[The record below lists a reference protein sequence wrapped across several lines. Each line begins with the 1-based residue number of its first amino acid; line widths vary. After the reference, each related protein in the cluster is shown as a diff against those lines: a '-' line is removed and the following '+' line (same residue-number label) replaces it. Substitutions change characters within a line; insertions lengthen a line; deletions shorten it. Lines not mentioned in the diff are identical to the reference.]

1 MQMKY
6 IIILMLGCSL
16 MAQQANTTQDSLT
29 ASTVALSS
37 VTVSALRANE
47 DTPMAFTDVT
57 QEELN
62 KQNLGKDLP
71 VLLRFLPNVVTT
83 SDAGAGVG
91 YTGIR
96 VRGSDATRVNV
107 TINGIAYNDAE
118 SHGTFWVN
126 LSDFASSVSDLQLQR
141 GVGTST
147 NGAAAFGASLNI
159 NTTESSKDAYTILSS
174 SAGSFN
180 TFKNT
185 VKFSTGLYKSGF
197 ELSGRLS
204 GITSDGYIDRSS
216 SNLKGYFLQGTYSSV
231 NTKIK
236 ALTFGG
242 HERTYQA
249 WYGVTA
255 DVLAVNRTH
264 NPAGEQYDEAGML
277 EGYYNDQV
285 DNYNQDH
292 TQLHIEQRLSN
303 ASRLSLG
310 LNYTHGYGYY
320 QEFYDLW
327 YDQNVSYGGDTDY
340 GYLKLPPLLINGQ
353 SITAT
358 ENAVRKWL
366 DNDFY
371 AANLLYHYQE
381 GKHNICA
388 GAYYS
393 SYEGLHFGELMWAKR
408 ADVNPGHRY
417 YENTGKKKDSNIF
430 YKWDVS
436 INEKWHLYADAQ
448 LRWVDYKVSGEVAG
462 PERFTVN
469 DAHTFFNPKAGVS
482 YKPNVNNQFYISFA
496 KAHKEPNRTD
506 FENGNPVPEEL
517 NDFELGWRCK
527 TSNAMLNVNLYYM
540 GYKNQLVLTGA
551 IDQVGAPIRANSGD
565 SFRRGIELEG
575 AWAFAPQWNW
585 QANLSWSKNRNRDK
599 YFKRDGTLEALGDTH
614 LAFSPSLTAAQ
625 QLTYTQDDWSVSFVS
640 KYVGE
645 QYMGNIDAELSKL
658 EGYMI
663 NDIQVRALL
672 LQKEN
677 GPSLNLNLHLH
688 NIFDTLIS
696 SNGYFYTYDDD
707 YSVPNIVTTIEGVG
721 YYPQAGRHFMT
732 GLTLKF

>member
-1 MQMKY
+1 MKY
-6 IIILMLGCSL
+6 IITLMLGCSL
-16 MAQQANTTQDSLT
+16 MAQQANTTQDTLT
-29 ASTVALSS
+29 ANTVALSS

-47 DTPMAFTDVT
+47 DTPMAFTNT
-57 QEELN
+57 SEEELN

-159 NTTESSKDAYTILSS
+159 NTTEPSQDAYALLSS

-185 VKFSTGLYKSGF
+185 VKFSTGLSKSGF
-197 ELSGRLS
+197 EFSGRLS
-204 GITSDGYIDRSS
+204 GITSDGYIDRAS

-255 DVLAVNRTH
+255 DTLSVNRTY
-264 NPAGEQYDEAGML
+264 NPAGEQYDEAGVL

-303 ASRLSLG
+303 SSRLSLG

-327 YDQNVSYGGDTDY
+327 YDQNVSFGGDTDY
-340 GYLKLPPLLINGQ
+340 GYLKLPPLSVNGQ

-371 AANLLYHYQE
+371 AANVLYHYQK
-381 GKHNICA
+381 GKHNISA

-393 SYEGLHFGELMWAKR
+393 SYEGLHFGELMWANR
-408 ADVNPGHRY
+408 VDVNPGHRF
-417 YENTGKKKDSNIF
+417 YENTGKKKDGNIF

-436 INEKWHLYADAQ
+436 VNEKWHLYADAQ

-462 PERFTVN
+462 PESFTVN
-469 DAHTFFNPKAGVS
+469 DAHTFFNPKAGVL
-482 YKPNVNNQFYISFA
+482 YKPNNNNQFYISFA

-506 FENGNPVPEEL
+506 FENGSPVPEALDDLE
-517 NDFELGWRCK
+517 FGWRWK
-527 TSNAMLNVNLYYM
+527 TADAFLNANIYFMS
-540 GYKNQLVLTGA
+540 YKNQLVLTGA

-565 SFRRGIELEG
+565 SYRRGIELEG
-575 AWAFAPQWNW
+575 GWNITSNINW
-585 QANLSWSKNRNRDK
+585 QANVACSRNRNRNK
-599 YFKRDGTLEALGDTH
+599 FFKRDGVLQSLGDTQ
-614 LAFSPSLTAAQ
+614 LAFSPSLVASQ
-625 QLTYTQDDWSVSFVS
+625 QLTYASDNWSVSFVS

-658 EGYMI
+658 DGYLI
-663 NDIQVRALL
+663 NDIQVQALL
-672 LQKEN
+672 LNKQN
-677 GPSLNLNLHLH
+677 GPSLNLNLHVH
-688 NIFDTLIS
+688 NIFDELIS

-707 YSVPNIVTTIEGVG
+707 YSVPNVVTTIEGVG
-721 YYPQAGRHFMT
+721 YYPQAGRHFMA
-732 GLTLKF
+732 GLTLTF

>member
-1 MQMKY
+1 MKY
-6 IIILMLGCSL
+6 IITLMLAGSL

-29 ASTVALSS
+29 ASTIALSS
-37 VTVSALRANE
+37 VTVSALKANE
-47 DTPMAFTDVT
+47 DTPMAFTNVSE
-57 QEELN
+57 EELN

-118 SHGTFWVN
+118 SHITYWVD
-126 LSDFASSVSDLQLQR
+126 LPDFASSIDNLQVQR

-147 NGAAAFGASLNI
+147 NGAAAFGASI
-159 NTTESSKDAYTILSS
+159 NLETDKASQKSYAQLASST
-174 SAGSFN
+174 GSFN

-185 VKFSTGLYKSGF
+185 VKFSTGLSKSGF

-204 GITSDGYIDRSS
+204 GITSDGYIDRAS

-249 WYGVTA
+249 YYGI
-255 DVLAVNRTH
+255 DQDILKKNRTY
-264 NPAGEQYDEAGML
+264 NPAGEQYDGAGVL
-277 EGYYNDQV
+277 EGYYNDQL

-303 ASRLSLG
+303 SSRLSLG

-320 QEFYDLW
+320 QQFYDLW

-340 GYLKLPPLLINGQ
+340 GYLKLPPLSINGQ

-371 AANLLYHYQE
+371 AANLLYHYQK
-381 GKHNICA
+381 GKHNISA

-393 SYEGLHFGELMWAKR
+393 SYEGLHFGALRWANR
-408 ADVNPGHRY
+408 ADVNPGHRF
-417 YENTGKKKDSNIF
+417 YENIGKKKDGNIF

-462 PERFTVN
+462 PERFNVN
-469 DAHTFFNPKAGVS
+469 DAHTFFNPKAGLL
-482 YKPNVNNQFYISFA
+482 YKSNANNQFYISFA

-517 NDFELGWRCK
+517 NDFELGWRWK
-527 TSNAMLNVNLYYM
+527 TSNAMLNANLYYM

-565 SFRRGIELEG
+565 SYRRGIELEG
-575 AWAFAPQWNW
+575 AWAFAPHWNW

-599 YFKRDGTLEALGDTH
+599 YFKRDGVLEALGDTH
-614 LAFSPSLTAAQ
+614 LAFSPSLIAAQ
-625 QLTYTQDDWSVSFVS
+625 QLTYTQDDWSVSFLS

-658 EGYMI
+658 DSYLI
-663 NDIQVRALL
+663 NDIQVQALL
-672 LQKEN
+672 LNKEN

-688 NIFDTLIS
+688 NIFDELIS
-696 SNGYFYTYDDD
+696 SNGYFYTFDDD
-707 YSVPNIVTTIEGVG
+707 YSVPNVVTTIEGVG
-721 YYPQAGRHFMT
+721 YFPQAGRHFMA
-732 GLTLKF
+732 GLTLQF

>member
-1 MQMKY
+1 MKY
-6 IIILMLGCSL
+6 IITLMFGCSL
-16 MAQQANTTQDSLT
+16 LAQQTNTTQDTLT
-29 ASTVALSS
+29 VSTVTLST

-47 DTPMAFTDVT
+47 DTPMAFTNIS
-57 QEELN
+57 EKELN

-71 VLLRFLPNVVTT
+71 VLMRFLPSVVTT

-147 NGAAAFGASLNI
+147 NGAAAFGASINI
-159 NTTESSKDAYTILSS
+159 NTTEPSENAYALLSS

-185 VKFSTGLYKSGF
+185 IKFSTGLSESGF

-204 GITSDGYIDRSS
+204 GITSDGYIDRAS

-249 WYGVTA
+249 WYGIDQ
-255 DVLAVNRTH
+255 DVLKESRTY
-264 NPAGEQYDEAGML
+264 NPAGEQYNESGVL

-303 ASRLSLG
+303 SSRLSLG

-327 YDQNVSYGGDTDY
+327 YDQNVSFGGDTAY
-340 GYLKLPPLLINGQ
+340 AYLKLQPRIINGQ
-353 SITAT
+353 RIIAT

-371 AANLLYHYQE
+371 AANVLFHYKK
-381 GKHNICA
+381 GKHNISA

-393 SYEGLHFGELMWAKR
+393 SYVGLHFGALMWANN
-408 ADVNPGHRY
+408 ADVNPGHRF
-417 YENTGKKKDSNIF
+417 YENTGKKKDGNIF

-436 INEKWHLYADAQ
+436 LDEKWHLYADAQ
-448 LRWVDYKVSGEVAG
+448 LRWIDYKVSGEVAG
-462 PERFTVN
+462 PERFVVN
-469 DAHTFFNPKAGVS
+469 DIHTFFNPKAGLL
-482 YKPNVNNQFYISFA
+482 YKPNTNNQFYISFA

-506 FENGNPVPEEL
+506 FENGSPVPEVL
-517 NDFELGWRCK
+517 DDLELGWRWK
-527 TSNAMLNVNLYYM
+527 TDDAFLNTNIYFM
-540 GYKNQLVLTGA
+540 SYKNQLVLTGA

-565 SFRRGIELEG
+565 SCRRGIELEG
-575 AWAFAPQWNW
+575 GWHITSNLNW
-585 QANLSWSKNRNRDK
+585 QANVTWSKNKNKNK
-599 YFKRDGTLEALGDTH
+599 YFKRDGVLQSLGDTH
-614 LAFSPSLTAAQ
+614 LAFSPSMVASQ
-625 QLTYTQDDWSVSFVS
+625 QLTYTANNWSVSFVS

-645 QYMGNIDAELSKL
+645 QYMGNIDAERSKL
-658 EGYMI
+658 ESYLI
-663 NDIQVRALL
+663 NDIQVQALL
-672 LQKEN
+672 QHNEG
-677 GPSLNLNLHLH
+677 GPSLNLNVH
-688 NIFDTLIS
+688 
-696 SNGYFYTYDDD
+696 
-707 YSVPNIVTTIEGVG
+707 
-721 YYPQAGRHFMT
+721 
-732 GLTLKF
+732 

>member
-1 MQMKY
+1 MKY
-6 IIILMLGCSL
+6 FITIMLGCSL
-16 MAQQANTTQDSLT
+16 IAQQSNATQDTLT
-29 ASTVALSS
+29 VSTVALSS

-47 DTPMAFTDVT
+47 DTPMAFTNVSE
-57 QEELN
+57 EELN

-83 SDAGAGVG
+83 SDAGAGIG

-159 NTTESSKDAYTILSS
+159 NTTELSKDAYALLSS

-180 TFKNT
+180 TYKNT
-185 VKFSTGLYKSGF
+185 VKFSTGLSKSGF

-204 GITSDGYIDRSS
+204 AITSDGYIDRSS
-216 SNLKGYFLQGTYSSV
+216 SNLKGYFLQGTFSSV

-249 WYGVTA
+249 WYGIDQ
-255 DVLAVNRTH
+255 DVLKKNRTY
-264 NPAGEQYDEAGML
+264 NPAGEQYDEAGLL
-277 EGYYNDQV
+277 ESYYNNQV

-303 ASRLSLG
+303 SSRLSLG

-340 GYLKLPPLLINGQ
+340 GYLKLPPLSINGQ

-371 AANLLYHYQE
+371 AANVLYHYQK
-381 GKHNICA
+381 GKHNISA
-388 GAYYS
+388 GVYYS
-393 SYEGLHFGELMWAKR
+393 SYEGLHFGELMWANR
-408 ADVNPGHRY
+408 ADVNPGHRF
-417 YENTGKKKDSNIF
+417 YENTGKKKDGNIF

-436 INEKWHLYADAQ
+436 INEKLHLYADAQ
-448 LRWVDYKVSGEVAG
+448 LRWVDYKVIGEIAG
-462 PERFTVN
+462 PERFTVK
-469 DAHTFFNPKAGVS
+469 DEHTFFNPKTGLL
-482 YKPNVNNQFYISFA
+482 YKPNANNQFYISFA

-506 FENGNPVPEEL
+506 FENGSPVPEALDDLE
-517 NDFELGWRCK
+517 FGWRYK
-527 TSNAMLNVNLYYM
+527 TADAFLNANIYFMS
-540 GYKNQLVLTGA
+540 YKNQLVLTGA

-565 SFRRGIELEG
+565 SYRRGIELEG
-575 AWAFAPQWNW
+575 GWNITSNINL
-585 QANLSWSKNRNRDK
+585 QANLAWSKNRNK
-599 YFKRDGTLEALGDTH
+599 NKFFKRDGVLESLGDTK
-614 LAFSPSLTAAQ
+614 LAYSPSLVASEQLKYTA
-625 QLTYTQDDWSVSFVS
+625 DKWSVSFVS

-645 QYMGNIDAELSKL
+645 QYMGNIDAELSML
-658 EGYMI
+658 DSYFI
-663 NDIQVRALL
+663 NDIQFQALL
-672 LQKEN
+672 LKKKN
-677 GPSLNLNLHLH
+677 GSSLNLSVHMH
-688 NIFDTLIS
+688 NIFDELIS
-696 SNGYFYTYDDD
+696 SNGYFYTFDDD
-707 YSVPNIVTTIEGVG
+707 YSVPNVVTTVEGVG
-721 YYPQAGRHFMT
+721 YYPQAGRHFMA

>member
-1 MQMKY
+1 
-6 IIILMLGCSL
+6 
-16 MAQQANTTQDSLT
+16 MAQQSNATQDTLT
-29 ASTVALSS
+29 VSTVALSS

-47 DTPMAFTDVT
+47 DTPMAFTNVSE
-57 QEELN
+57 EELN

-83 SDAGAGVG
+83 SDAGAGIG

-126 LSDFASSVSDLQLQR
+126 LSDFASSVSELQLQR

-159 NTTESSKDAYTILSS
+159 NTTELSKDAYALLSS

-185 VKFSTGLYKSGF
+185 VKFSTGLSKSGF

-204 GITSDGYIDRSS
+204 AITSDGYIDRSS
-216 SNLKGYFLQGTYSSV
+216 SNLKGYFLQGTFSSV

-249 WYGVTA
+249 WYGIDQ
-255 DVLAVNRTH
+255 DVLKKNRTY
-264 NPAGEQYDEAGML
+264 NPAGEQYDEAGLL
-277 EGYYNDQV
+277 ESYYNNQV

-303 ASRLSLG
+303 SSRLSLG

-340 GYLKLPPLLINGQ
+340 GYLKLPPLSINGQ

-371 AANLLYHYQE
+371 AANVLYHYQK
-381 GKHNICA
+381 GKHNISA
-388 GAYYS
+388 GVYYS
-393 SYEGLHFGELMWAKR
+393 SYEGLHFGELMWANR
-408 ADVNPGHRY
+408 ADVNPGHRF
-417 YENTGKKKDSNIF
+417 YENTGKKKDGNIF

-436 INEKWHLYADAQ
+436 INEKLHLYADAQ
-448 LRWVDYKVSGEVAG
+448 LRWVDYKVIGEIAG
-462 PERFTVN
+462 PERFTVK
-469 DAHTFFNPKAGVS
+469 DEHTFFNPKTGLL
-482 YKPNVNNQFYISFA
+482 YKPNANNQFYISFA

-506 FENGNPVPEEL
+506 FENGSPVPEALDDLE
-517 NDFELGWRCK
+517 FGWRYK
-527 TSNAMLNVNLYYM
+527 TADAFLNANIYFMS
-540 GYKNQLVLTGA
+540 YKNQLVLTGA

-565 SFRRGIELEG
+565 SYRRGIELEG
-575 AWAFAPQWNW
+575 GWNITSNINL
-585 QANLSWSKNRNRDK
+585 QANLAWSKNRNK
-599 YFKRDGTLEALGDTH
+599 NKFFKRDGVLESLGDTK
-614 LAFSPSLTAAQ
+614 LAYSPSLVASEQLKYTA
-625 QLTYTQDDWSVSFVS
+625 DKWSVSFVS

-645 QYMGNIDAELSKL
+645 QYMGNIDAELSML
-658 EGYMI
+658 DSYFI
-663 NDIQVRALL
+663 NDIQFQALL
-672 LQKEN
+672 LKKKN
-677 GPSLNLNLHLH
+677 DSSLNLNVHMH
-688 NIFDTLIS
+688 NIFDELIS
-696 SNGYFYTYDDD
+696 SNGYFYTFDDD
-707 YSVPNIVTTIEGVG
+707 YSVPNVVTTVEGVG
-721 YYPQAGRHFMT
+721 YYPQAGRHFMA

>member
-1 MQMKY
+1 MKY
-6 IIILMLGCSL
+6 IITLMLGCSL

-47 DTPMAFTDVT
+47 DTPMAFTNVS

-159 NTTESSKDAYTILSS
+159 NTTEPSQDAYALLSS

-185 VKFSTGLYKSGF
+185 VKFSTGLSKSGF
-197 ELSGRLS
+197 EFSGRLS
-204 GITSDGYIDRSS
+204 GITSDGYIDRAS

-249 WYGVTA
+249 WYGIDQ
-255 DVLAVNRTH
+255 DVLKKNRTY
-264 NPAGEQYDEAGML
+264 NPAGEQYDEAGVL

-303 ASRLSLG
+303 SSRLSLG

-327 YDQNVSYGGDTDY
+327 YDQNVSYGGDTGY
-340 GYLKLPPLLINGQ
+340 GYLKLPPLSINGQ

-371 AANLLYHYQE
+371 AANVLYHYQK
-381 GKHNICA
+381 GKHNISA

-393 SYEGLHFGELMWAKR
+393 SYEGLHFGELMWANR
-408 ADVNPGHRY
+408 ADVNPGHRF
-417 YENTGKKKDSNIF
+417 YENTGKKKDGNIF

-436 INEKWHLYADAQ
+436 VNEKWHLYADAQ
-448 LRWVDYKVSGEVAG
+448 LRWVGYKVSGEVAG

-469 DAHTFFNPKAGVS
+469 DAHTFFNPKAGVF
-482 YKPNVNNQFYISFA
+482 YKPNANNQFYISFA

-506 FENGNPVPEEL
+506 FENGSPVPEALDDLE
-517 NDFELGWRCK
+517 FGWRLK
-527 TSNAMLNVNLYYM
+527 TADAFLNANIYFMS
-540 GYKNQLVLTGA
+540 YKNQLVLTGA

-565 SFRRGIELEG
+565 SYRRGIELEG
-575 AWAFAPQWNW
+575 GWNITSNINW
-585 QANLSWSKNRNRDK
+585 QANMAWSKNRNRDK
-599 YFKRDGTLEALGDTH
+599 FFKRDGVLQSLGDTQ
-614 LAFSPSLTAAQ
+614 LAYSPSLVASQ
-625 QLTYTQDDWSVSFVS
+625 QLTYASDNWSVSFVS

-658 EGYMI
+658 DGYLI
-663 NDIQVRALL
+663 NDIQVQALL
-672 LQKEN
+672 LNKQT

-688 NIFDTLIS
+688 NIFDALIS

-707 YSVPNIVTTIEGVG
+707 YSVSNVVTTIEGVG
-721 YYPQAGRHFMT
+721 YYPQAGRHFMA
-732 GLTLKF
+732 GLTLTF

>member
-1 MQMKY
+1 MKY
-6 IIILMLGCSL
+6 IITLMLGCSL
-16 MAQQANTTQDSLT
+16 MAQQANTIKDTLT
-29 ASTVALSS
+29 ANTVALSS

-47 DTPMAFTDVT
+47 DTPMAFTNT
-57 QEELN
+57 SEEELN

-159 NTTESSKDAYTILSS
+159 NTTEPSQDAYALLSS

-185 VKFSTGLYKSGF
+185 VKFSTGLSKSGF
-197 ELSGRLS
+197 EFSGRLS
-204 GITSDGYIDRSS
+204 GITSDGYIDRAS

-249 WYGVTA
+249 WYGIDQ
-255 DVLAVNRTH
+255 DVLKKNRTY
-264 NPAGEQYDEAGML
+264 NPAGEQYDEAGVL
-277 EGYYNDQV
+277 EGYYHDQV

-292 TQLHIEQRLSN
+292 SQLHIEQRLSN
-303 ASRLSLG
+303 SSRLSLG

-340 GYLKLPPLLINGQ
+340 GYLKLPPLSINGQ
-353 SITAT
+353 SITTT

-371 AANLLYHYQE
+371 VANLLFHTNVE
-381 GKHNICA
+381 NVNMSS

-393 SYEGLHFGELMWAKR
+393 HYEGLHFGELMWAST
-408 ADVNPGHRY
+408 ANVNPKHRF
-417 YENTGKKKDSNIF
+417 YENKGTKIDSNVF
-430 YKWDVS
+430 TKVDLS
-436 INEKWHLYADAQ
+436 IDKKLSLYADLQ

-469 DAHTFFNPKAGVS
+469 DAHTFFNPKAGVL

-506 FENGNPVPEEL
+506 FENGSPVPEALDDLE
-517 NDFELGWRCK
+517 FGWRWK
-527 TSNAMLNVNLYYM
+527 TADAFLNANIYFMS
-540 GYKNQLVLTGA
+540 YKNQLVLTGA

-565 SFRRGIELEG
+565 SYRRGIELEG
-575 AWAFAPQWNW
+575 GWNITSNINW
-585 QANLSWSKNRNRDK
+585 QANIAWSRNRNRDK
-599 YFKRDGTLEALGDTH
+599 FFKRDGVLQSLGDTQ
-614 LAFSPSLTAAQ
+614 LAYSPSLVASQ
-625 QLTYTQDDWSVSFVS
+625 QLTYASDNWSVSFVS

-658 EGYMI
+658 DGYLI
-663 NDIQVRALL
+663 NDIQVQALL
-672 LQKEN
+672 LNKQN

-688 NIFDTLIS
+688 NIFDALIS

-707 YSVPNIVTTIEGVG
+707 YSVPNVVTTIEGVG
-721 YYPQAGRHFMT
+721 YYPQAGRHFMA
-732 GLTLKF
+732 GLTLTF

>member
-1 MQMKY
+1 MKY
-6 IIILMLGCSL
+6 FITIMLGCSL
-16 MAQQANTTQDSLT
+16 IAQQSNATQDTLT
-29 ASTVALSS
+29 VSTVALSS

-47 DTPMAFTDVT
+47 DTPMAFTNVSE
-57 QEELN
+57 EELN

-83 SDAGAGVG
+83 SDAGAGIG

-126 LSDFASSVSDLQLQR
+126 LSDFASSVSELQLQR

-159 NTTESSKDAYTILSS
+159 NTTELSKDAYALLSS

-180 TFKNT
+180 TYKNT
-185 VKFSTGLYKSGF
+185 IKFSTGLSKSGF

-204 GITSDGYIDRSS
+204 AITSDGYIERSS
-216 SNLKGYFLQGTYSSV
+216 SNLKGYFLQGTFSSV

-249 WYGVTA
+249 WYGIDQ
-255 DVLAVNRTH
+255 DVLKKNRTY
-264 NPAGEQYDEAGML
+264 NPAGEQYDEAGLL
-277 EGYYNDQV
+277 ESYYNNQV

-303 ASRLSLG
+303 SSRLSLG

-340 GYLKLPPLLINGQ
+340 GYLKLPPLSINGQ

-371 AANLLYHYQE
+371 AANVLYHYQK
-381 GKHNICA
+381 GKHNISA
-388 GAYYS
+388 GVYYS
-393 SYEGLHFGELMWAKR
+393 SYEGLHFGELMWANR
-408 ADVNPGHRY
+408 ADVNPGHRF
-417 YENTGKKKDSNIF
+417 YENTGKKKDGNIF

-436 INEKWHLYADAQ
+436 INEKLHLYADAQ
-448 LRWVDYKVSGEVAG
+448 LRWVDYKVIGEIAG
-462 PERFTVN
+462 PERFTVK
-469 DAHTFFNPKAGVS
+469 DEHTFFNPKTGLL
-482 YKPNVNNQFYISFA
+482 YKPNANNQFYISFA

-506 FENGNPVPEEL
+506 FENGSPVPEALDDLE
-517 NDFELGWRCK
+517 FGWRYK
-527 TSNAMLNVNLYYM
+527 TADAFLNANIYFMS
-540 GYKNQLVLTGA
+540 YKNQLVLTGA

-565 SFRRGIELEG
+565 SYRRGIELEG
-575 AWAFAPQWNW
+575 GWNITSNINL
-585 QANLSWSKNRNRDK
+585 QANLAWSKNRNK
-599 YFKRDGTLEALGDTH
+599 NKFFKRDGVLESLGDTK
-614 LAFSPSLTAAQ
+614 LAYSPSLVASEQLKYTA
-625 QLTYTQDDWSVSFVS
+625 DKWSVSFVS

-645 QYMGNIDAELSKL
+645 QYMGNIDAELSML
-658 EGYMI
+658 DSYFI
-663 NDIQVRALL
+663 NDIQFQALL
-672 LQKEN
+672 LKKKN
-677 GPSLNLNLHLH
+677 DSSLNLSVHMH
-688 NIFDTLIS
+688 NIFDELIS

-707 YSVPNIVTTIEGVG
+707 YTVPNVVTTVEGVG
-721 YYPQAGRHFMT
+721 YYPQAGRHFMA

>member
-1 MQMKY
+1 
-6 IIILMLGCSL
+6 MLGCSL

-255 DVLAVNRTH
+255 DVLAVNRTY

-436 INEKWHLYADAQ
+436 INEKWHLYADTQ

-506 FENGNPVPEEL
+506 FENGNPAPEEL
-517 NDFELGWRCK
+517 NDFELGWRWK

>member
-1 MQMKY
+1 MKY
-6 IIILMLGCSL
+6 IITLMFGCSL
-16 MAQQANTTQDSLT
+16 LAQQTNTTQDTLT
-29 ASTVALSS
+29 VSTVTLST

-47 DTPMAFTDVT
+47 DTPMAFTNIS
-57 QEELN
+57 EKELN

-71 VLLRFLPNVVTT
+71 VLMRFLPSVVTT

-147 NGAAAFGASLNI
+147 NGAAAFGASINI
-159 NTTESSKDAYTILSS
+159 NTTEPSENAYALLSS

-185 VKFSTGLYKSGF
+185 IKFSTGLSESGF

-204 GITSDGYIDRSS
+204 GITSDGYIDRAS
-216 SNLKGYFLQGTYSSV
+216 SNLKGYFLQGTYNSV

-249 WYGVTA
+249 WYGIDQ
-255 DVLAVNRTH
+255 DVLKENRTY
-264 NPAGEQYDEAGML
+264 NPAGEQYNESGVL

-292 TQLHIEQRLSN
+292 TQLHIEQRLSSS
-303 ASRLSLG
+303 SRLSLG

-327 YDQNVSYGGDTDY
+327 HDQNVSFGGDTAY
-340 GYLKLPPLLINGQ
+340 AYLKLQPRIINGQ

-371 AANLLYHYQE
+371 AANVLYHYKK
-381 GKHNICA
+381 GKHNISA

-393 SYEGLHFGELMWAKR
+393 SYVGLHFGALMWANN
-408 ADVNPGHRY
+408 ADVNPGHRF
-417 YENTGKKKDSNIF
+417 YENTGKKKDGNIF

-436 INEKWHLYADAQ
+436 LDEKWHLYADAQ
-448 LRWVDYKVSGEVAG
+448 LRWIDYKVSGEVAG
-462 PERFTVN
+462 PERFVVN
-469 DAHTFFNPKAGVS
+469 DIHTFFNPKAGLL
-482 YKPNVNNQFYISFA
+482 YKPNTNNQFYISFA

-506 FENGNPVPEEL
+506 FENGSPVPEVL
-517 NDFELGWRCK
+517 DDLELGWRWK
-527 TSNAMLNVNLYYM
+527 TDDAFLNTN
-540 GYKNQLVLTGA
+540 
-551 IDQVGAPIRANSGD
+551 I
-565 SFRRGIELEG
+565 
-575 AWAFAPQWNW
+575 
-585 QANLSWSKNRNRDK
+585 
-599 YFKRDGTLEALGDTH
+599 YFM
-614 LAFSPSLTAAQ
+614 S
-625 QLTYTQDDWSVSFVS
+625 
-640 KYVGE
+640 
-645 QYMGNIDAELSKL
+645 
-658 EGYMI
+658 
-663 NDIQVRALL
+663 
-672 LQKEN
+672 
-677 GPSLNLNLHLH
+677 
-688 NIFDTLIS
+688 
-696 SNGYFYTYDDD
+696 
-707 YSVPNIVTTIEGVG
+707 
-721 YYPQAGRHFMT
+721 
-732 GLTLKF
+732 

>member
-1 MQMKY
+1 MKY
-6 IIILMLGCSL
+6 IITLMLGCSL
-16 MAQQANTTQDSLT
+16 MAQQANTTQDTLT
-29 ASTVALSS
+29 ANTVALSS

-47 DTPMAFTDVT
+47 DTPMAFTNT
-57 QEELN
+57 SEEELN

-159 NTTESSKDAYTILSS
+159 NTTEPSQDAYALLSS

-185 VKFSTGLYKSGF
+185 VKFSTGLSKSGF
-197 ELSGRLS
+197 EFSGRLS
-204 GITSDGYIDRSS
+204 GITSDGYIDRAS

-255 DVLAVNRTH
+255 DTLSVNRIY
-264 NPAGEQYDEAGML
+264 NPAGEQYDEAGVL
-277 EGYYNDQV
+277 EGYYHDQV

-303 ASRLSLG
+303 SSRLSLG

-327 YDQNVSYGGDTDY
+327 YDQNVSFGGDTDY
-340 GYLKLPPLLINGQ
+340 GYLKLPPLSVNGQ

-371 AANLLYHYQE
+371 AANVLYHYQK
-381 GKHNICA
+381 GKHNISA

-393 SYEGLHFGELMWAKR
+393 SYEGLHFGELMWVNR
-408 ADVNPGHRY
+408 ADVNPGHRF
-417 YENTGKKKDSNIF
+417 YENTAKKKDGNIF

-436 INEKWHLYADAQ
+436 VNEKWHLYADAQ

-469 DAHTFFNPKAGVS
+469 DAHTFFNPKAGVL
-482 YKPNVNNQFYISFA
+482 YKPNANNQFYISFA

-506 FENGNPVPEEL
+506 FENGSPVPEALDDLEV
-517 NDFELGWRCK
+517 GWRWK
-527 TSNAMLNVNLYYM
+527 TADAFLNANIYFMS
-540 GYKNQLVLTGA
+540 YKNQLVLTGA

-565 SFRRGIELEG
+565 SYRRGIELEG
-575 AWAFAPQWNW
+575 GWNITSNINW
-585 QANLSWSKNRNRDK
+585 QANMAWSRNRNRDK
-599 YFKRDGTLEALGDTH
+599 FFKRDGVLQSLGDTQ
-614 LAFSPSLTAAQ
+614 LAYSPSLVASQ
-625 QLTYTQDDWSVSFVS
+625 QLTYASDNWSVSFVS

-658 EGYMI
+658 DGYLI
-663 NDIQVRALL
+663 NDIQVQALL
-672 LQKEN
+672 LNKEN

-688 NIFDTLIS
+688 NIFDALIS

-707 YSVPNIVTTIEGVG
+707 YSVPNVVTTIEGVG
-721 YYPQAGRHFMT
+721 YYPQAGRHFMA
-732 GLTLKF
+732 GLTLTF

>member
-1 MQMKY
+1 
-6 IIILMLGCSL
+6 MLCCSL
-16 MAQQANTTQDSLT
+16 MAQQSNAVQDTLRV
-29 ASTVALSS
+29 STVALSS
-37 VTVSALRANE
+37 VTVSALRASE
-47 DTPMAFTDVT
+47 DTPMAFTNISE
-57 QEELN
+57 EELN

-83 SDAGAGVG
+83 SDAGAGIG

-159 NTTESSKDAYTILSS
+159 NTTELSKDAYALLSS
-174 SAGSFN
+174 STGSFN

-185 VKFSTGLYKSGF
+185 VKFSTGLSKSGF

-204 GITSDGYIDRSS
+204 AITSDGYIDRAS
-216 SNLKGYFLQGTYSSV
+216 SNLKGYFLQGSYSSV

-249 WYGVTA
+249 WNGIDQ
-255 DVLAVNRTH
+255 DVLKKNRTY
-264 NPAGEQYDEAGML
+264 NPAGEQYDEAGVL
-277 EGYYNDQV
+277 ESYYNNQV

-303 ASRLSLG
+303 SSRLSLA

-327 YDQNVSYGGDTDY
+327 YDQNVSYGGDTDF
-340 GYLKLPPLLINGQ
+340 GYLKLPTLSINGQ

-371 AANLLYHYQE
+371 AANVLYHYQK
-381 GKHNICA
+381 GRHNISA
-388 GAYYS
+388 GVYYS
-393 SYEGLHFGELMWAKR
+393 SYEGLHFGELIWANR
-408 ADVNPGHRY
+408 ADVNPGHRF
-417 YENTGKKKDSNIF
+417 YENTGKKKDGNIF

-436 INEKWHLYADAQ
+436 INEKLHLYADAQ
-448 LRWVDYKVSGEVAG
+448 LRWVDYKVIGEIAG
-462 PERFTVN
+462 PERFTVK
-469 DAHTFFNPKAGVS
+469 DEHTFFNPKTGLL
-482 YKPNVNNQFYISFA
+482 YKPNANNQFYISFA

-506 FENGNPVPEEL
+506 FENGSPVPEALDDLE
-517 NDFELGWRCK
+517 FGWRYK
-527 TSNAMLNVNLYYM
+527 TADAFLNANIYFMS
-540 GYKNQLVLTGA
+540 YKNQLVLTGA

-565 SFRRGIELEG
+565 SYRRGIELEG
-575 AWAFAPQWNW
+575 GWNITSNI
-585 QANLSWSKNRNRDK
+585 NLQGNLAWSKNRNKDK
-599 YFKRDGTLEALGDTH
+599 FFKRDGVLESLGDTK
-614 LAFSPSLTAAQ
+614 LAYSPSLVASQ
-625 QLTYTQDDWSVSFVS
+625 QLSYSADNWSVSFVS

-645 QYMGNIDAELSKL
+645 QYMGNIDAELSML
-658 EGYMI
+658 DSYFI
-663 NDIQVRALL
+663 NDIQLQALL
-672 LQKEN
+672 FKKIN
-677 GPSLNLNLHLH
+677 GSSLNLSLHIH
-688 NIFDTLIS
+688 NIFDELIS

-707 YSVPNIVTTIEGVG
+707 YTAPNVVTTVEGVG
-721 YYPQAGRHFMT
+721 FYPQAGRHFMA

>member
-1 MQMKY
+1 MKY
-6 IIILMLGCSL
+6 IITLMFGCSL
-16 MAQQANTTQDSLT
+16 LAQQTNTTQDTLT
-29 ASTVALSS
+29 VSTVTLST

-47 DTPMAFTDVT
+47 DTPMAFTNIS
-57 QEELN
+57 EKELN

-71 VLLRFLPNVVTT
+71 VLMRFLPSVVTT

-96 VRGSDATRVNV
+96 VRGSDPTRVNV

-147 NGAAAFGASLNI
+147 NGAAAFGASINI
-159 NTTESSKDAYTILSS
+159 NTTEPSENAYALLSS

-185 VKFSTGLYKSGF
+185 IKFSTGLSESGF

-204 GITSDGYIDRSS
+204 GITSDGYIDRAS
-216 SNLKGYFLQGTYSSV
+216 SNLKGYFLQGTYNSV

-249 WYGVTA
+249 WYGIDQ
-255 DVLAVNRTH
+255 DVLKENRTY
-264 NPAGEQYDEAGML
+264 NPAGEQYNESGVL

-292 TQLHIEQRLSN
+292 TQLHIEQRLSSS
-303 ASRLSLG
+303 SRLSLG

-327 YDQNVSYGGDTDY
+327 HDQNVSFGGDTAY
-340 GYLKLPPLLINGQ
+340 AYLKLQPRIINGQ

-371 AANLLYHYQE
+371 AANVLFHYKK
-381 GKHNICA
+381 GKHNISA

-393 SYEGLHFGELMWAKR
+393 SYVGLHFGALMWANN
-408 ADVNPGHRY
+408 ADVNPGHRF
-417 YENTGKKKDSNIF
+417 YENTGKKKDGNIF

-436 INEKWHLYADAQ
+436 LDEKWHLYADAQ
-448 LRWVDYKVSGEVAG
+448 LRWIDYKVSGEVAG
-462 PERFTVN
+462 PERFVVN
-469 DAHTFFNPKAGVS
+469 DIHTFFNPKAGLL
-482 YKPNVNNQFYISFA
+482 YKPNTNNQFYISFA

-506 FENGNPVPEEL
+506 FENGSPVPEVL
-517 NDFELGWRCK
+517 DDLELGWRWK
-527 TSNAMLNVNLYYM
+527 TDDAFLNTNIYFM
-540 GYKNQLVLTGA
+540 SYKNQLVLTGA

-565 SFRRGIELEG
+565 SYRRGIELEG
-575 AWAFAPQWNW
+575 GWHITSNLNW
-585 QANLSWSKNRNRDK
+585 QANVTWSKNRNKDK
-599 YFKRDGTLEALGDTH
+599 YFKRDGVLQSMGDTH
-614 LAFSPSLTAAQ
+614 LPFSP
-625 QLTYTQDDWSVSFVS
+625 
-640 KYVGE
+640 
-645 QYMGNIDAELSKL
+645 
-658 EGYMI
+658 
-663 NDIQVRALL
+663 
-672 LQKEN
+672 
-677 GPSLNLNLHLH
+677 
-688 NIFDTLIS
+688 
-696 SNGYFYTYDDD
+696 
-707 YSVPNIVTTIEGVG
+707 
-721 YYPQAGRHFMT
+721 
-732 GLTLKF
+732 

>member
-1 MQMKY
+1 
-6 IIILMLGCSL
+6 MLCCSL
-16 MAQQANTTQDSLT
+16 MAQQSNAVQDTLRV
-29 ASTVALSS
+29 STVALSS
-37 VTVSALRANE
+37 VTVSALRASE
-47 DTPMAFTDVT
+47 DTPMAFTNISE
-57 QEELN
+57 EELN

-83 SDAGAGVG
+83 SDAGAGIG

-159 NTTESSKDAYTILSS
+159 NTTELSKDAYALLSS
-174 SAGSFN
+174 STGSFN

-185 VKFSTGLYKSGF
+185 VKFSTGLSKSGF

-204 GITSDGYIDRSS
+204 AITSDGYIDRAS
-216 SNLKGYFLQGTYSSV
+216 SNLKGYFLQGSYSSV

-249 WYGVTA
+249 WNGIDQ
-255 DVLAVNRTH
+255 DVLKKNRTY
-264 NPAGEQYDEAGML
+264 NPAGEQYDEAGVL
-277 EGYYNDQV
+277 ESYYNNQV

-303 ASRLSLG
+303 SSRLSLA

-327 YDQNVSYGGDTDY
+327 YDQNVSYGGDTDF
-340 GYLKLPPLLINGQ
+340 GYLKLPTLSINGQ

-371 AANLLYHYQE
+371 AANVLYHYQK
-381 GKHNICA
+381 GRHNISA
-388 GAYYS
+388 GVYYS
-393 SYEGLHFGELMWAKR
+393 SYEGLHFGELIWANR
-408 ADVNPGHRY
+408 ADVNPGHRF
-417 YENTGKKKDSNIF
+417 YENTGKKKDGNIF

-436 INEKWHLYADAQ
+436 INEKLHLYADAQ
-448 LRWVDYKVSGEVAG
+448 LRWVDYKAIGEIAG
-462 PERFTVN
+462 PERFTVK
-469 DAHTFFNPKAGVS
+469 DEHTFFNPKTGLL
-482 YKPNVNNQFYISFA
+482 YKPNANNQFYISFA

-506 FENGNPVPEEL
+506 FENGSPVPEALDDLE
-517 NDFELGWRCK
+517 FGWRYK
-527 TSNAMLNVNLYYM
+527 TADAFLNANIYFMS
-540 GYKNQLVLTGA
+540 YKNQLVLTGA

-565 SFRRGIELEG
+565 SYRRGIELEG
-575 AWAFAPQWNW
+575 GWNITSNI
-585 QANLSWSKNRNRDK
+585 NLQGNLAWSKNRNKDK
-599 YFKRDGTLEALGDTH
+599 FFKRDGVLESLGDTK
-614 LAFSPSLTAAQ
+614 LAYSPSLVASQ
-625 QLTYTQDDWSVSFVS
+625 QLSYSADNWSVSFVS

-645 QYMGNIDAELSKL
+645 QYMGNIDAELSML
-658 EGYMI
+658 DSYFI
-663 NDIQVRALL
+663 NDIQLQALL
-672 LQKEN
+672 FKKIN
-677 GPSLNLNLHLH
+677 SSSLNLSLHIH
-688 NIFDTLIS
+688 NIFDELIS

-707 YSVPNIVTTIEGVG
+707 YTAPNVVTTVEGVG
-721 YYPQAGRHFMT
+721 FYPQAGRHFMA

>member
-1 MQMKY
+1 MKY
-6 IIILMLGCSL
+6 IITLMLCCSL
-16 MAQQANTTQDSLT
+16 MAQQTNTTQDTLT
-29 ASTVALSS
+29 INTVALSS

-47 DTPMAFTDVT
+47 DTPMAFTNIS
-57 QEELN
+57 QEQLN

-71 VLLRFLPNVVTT
+71 VLLRFLPSVVTT

-141 GVGTST
+141 GAGTST
-147 NGAAAFGASLNI
+147 NGAAAFGASINI
-159 NTTESSKDAYTILSS
+159 STNEPSEDAFALLSS
-174 SAGSFN
+174 STGSFN

-185 VKFSTGLYKSGF
+185 LKFSTGRFKSGF

-204 GITSDGYIDRSS
+204 GITSDGYIDRAS

-249 WYGVTA
+249 WYGI
-255 DVLAVNRTH
+255 DQNVLKTNRTY
-264 NPAGEQYDEAGML
+264 NPAGEQYEEAGVL

-292 TQLHIEQRLSN
+292 TQLHIEQHLSN
-303 ASRLSLG
+303 SSRLSLG

-340 GYLKLPPLLINGQ
+340 GYLKLPPLSVNGQ

-371 AANLLYHYQE
+371 AANVLYHYQKD
-381 GKHNICA
+381 KHNISV

-393 SYEGLHFGELMWAKR
+393 SYEGLHFGELMWANR
-408 ADVNPGHRY
+408 ADVNPGHRF
-417 YENTGKKKDSNIF
+417 YENTGKKKDGNIF

-448 LRWVDYKVSGEVAG
+448 LRWVDYKVSGEIAG

-469 DAHTFFNPKAGVS
+469 DAHTFFNPKAGVL

-506 FENGNPVPEEL
+506 FENGSPVPEAL
-517 NDFELGWRCK
+517 DDLELGWRWK
-527 TSNAMLNVNLYYM
+527 TADAFLNANIYFMS
-540 GYKNQLVLTGA
+540 YKNQLVLTGA

-565 SFRRGIELEG
+565 SYRRGIELEG
-575 AWAFAPQWNW
+575 GWNITSNINW
-585 QANLSWSKNRNRDK
+585 QANVAWSKNRNRDK
-599 YFKRDGTLEALGDTH
+599 FFKRDGVLQSLGDTQ
-614 LAFSPSLTAAQ
+614 LAFSPSLVASE
-625 QLTYTQDDWSVSFVS
+625 QLTFSSDNWSVSFVG

-658 EGYMI
+658 DSYLI
-663 NDIQVRALL
+663 NDIQVHALL
-672 LQKEN
+672 LNKEN
-677 GPSLNLNLHLH
+677 GPSLNLNLHLY
-688 NIFDTLIS
+688 NIFDELIS

-707 YSVPNIVTTIEGVG
+707 YSVPNVVTTIEGVG
-721 YYPQAGRHFMT
+721 YYPQAGRHFMA
-732 GLTLKF
+732 GLTLQF

>member
-1 MQMKY
+1 MKY
-6 IIILMLGCSL
+6 IITLMFGCSL
-16 MAQQANTTQDSLT
+16 LAQQTNTTQDTLT
-29 ASTVALSS
+29 VSTVTLST

-47 DTPMAFTDVT
+47 DTPMAFTNIS
-57 QEELN
+57 EKELN

-71 VLLRFLPNVVTT
+71 VLMRFLPSVVTT

-126 LSDFASSVSDLQLQR
+126 LSDFASSVSELQLQR

-147 NGAAAFGASLNI
+147 NGAAAFGASINI
-159 NTTESSKDAYTILSS
+159 NTTESSEDAYALLSS

-185 VKFSTGLYKSGF
+185 IKFSTGLSESGF

-204 GITSDGYIDRSS
+204 GITSDGYIDRAS
-216 SNLKGYFLQGTYSSV
+216 SNLKGYFLQGTYNSV

-249 WYGVTA
+249 WYGIDQ
-255 DVLAVNRTH
+255 DVLKENRTY
-264 NPAGEQYDEAGML
+264 NPAGEQYNESGVL

-292 TQLHIEQRLSN
+292 SQLHIEQRLSSS
-303 ASRLSLG
+303 SRLSLG

-327 YDQNVSYGGDTDY
+327 YDQNVSFGGDTAY
-340 GYLKLPPLLINGQ
+340 AYLKLQPRIINGQ
-353 SITAT
+353 SISAT

-371 AANLLYHYQE
+371 AANVLYHYKK
-381 GKHNICA
+381 GKHNISA

-393 SYEGLHFGELMWAKR
+393 SYVGLHFGALMWANN
-408 ADVNPGHRY
+408 ADVNPGHRF
-417 YENTGKKKDSNIF
+417 YENTGKKKDGNIF
-430 YKWDVS
+430 YKWDVPLD
-436 INEKWHLYADAQ
+436 EKWHLYADAQ
-448 LRWVDYKVSGEVAG
+448 LRWIDYKVSGEVAG
-462 PERFTVN
+462 PERFVVN
-469 DAHTFFNPKAGVS
+469 DIHTFFNPKAGLL
-482 YKPNVNNQFYISFA
+482 YKPNTNNQFYISFA

-506 FENGNPVPEEL
+506 FENGSPVPEVL
-517 NDFELGWRCK
+517 DDLELGWRWK
-527 TSNAMLNVNLYYM
+527 TDDAFLNTNIYFM
-540 GYKNQLVLTGA
+540 SYKNQLVLTGA

-565 SFRRGIELEG
+565 SYRHGIELEG
-575 AWAFAPQWNW
+575 GWHITSNLNW
-585 QANLSWSKNRNRDK
+585 QANVTWSKNRNKDK
-599 YFKRDGTLEALGDTH
+599 YFKRDDVLQSLGDTH
-614 LAFSPSLTAAQ
+614 LAFSPSMVASQ
-625 QLTYTQDDWSVSFVS
+625 QLTYTANNWSVSFVS

-645 QYMGNIDAELSKL
+645 QYMGNIDAERSKL
-658 EGYMI
+658 ESYLI
-663 NDIQVRALL
+663 NDIQVQALL
-672 LQKEN
+672 LHNEG
-677 GPSLNLNLHLH
+677 GPTLNLNVHLH
-688 NIFDTLIS
+688 NIFDELIS

-707 YSVPNIVTTIEGVG
+707 YSVPNVVTTVEGVG
-721 YYPQAGRHFMT
+721 YYPQAGRHFMA
-732 GLTLKF
+732 GLTLQF

>member
-1 MQMKY
+1 MKY
-6 IIILMLGCSL
+6 FITLLLGCSL
-16 MAQQANTTQDSLT
+16 IAQQANTTQDTLT
-29 ASTVALSS
+29 VSTVTLST

-47 DTPMAFTDVT
+47 DTPMAFTNIS
-57 QEELN
+57 EKELN

-71 VLLRFLPNVVTT
+71 VLMRFLPSVVTT

-126 LSDFASSVSDLQLQR
+126 LSDFASSVSDLQVQR

-147 NGAAAFGASLNI
+147 NGAAAFGASINI
-159 NTTESSKDAYTILSS
+159 NTTEPSKHAYALLSS

-185 VKFSTGLYKSGF
+185 IKFSTGSTESGF

-204 GITSDGYIDRSS
+204 GITSDGYIDRAS
-216 SNLKGYFLQGTYSSV
+216 SNLKGYFLQGTYNSI

-249 WYGVTA
+249 WYGIDQ
-255 DVLAVNRTH
+255 DVLKDNRTY
-264 NPAGEQYDEAGML
+264 NPAGEQYNESGVL

-303 ASRLSLG
+303 SSRLSLG

-327 YDQNVSYGGDTDY
+327 YDQNVSFGGDTAY
-340 GYLKLPPLLINGQ
+340 AYLKLQPRIINGQ

-371 AANLLYHYQE
+371 AANVLYHYKK
-381 GKHNICA
+381 GKHNISA

-393 SYEGLHFGELMWAKR
+393 SYVGLHFGELMWANN
-408 ADVNPGHRY
+408 ADVNPGHRF
-417 YENTGKKKDSNIF
+417 YENTGTKKDGNVF

-436 INEKWHLYADAQ
+436 LDKKWHLYADAQ
-448 LRWVDYKVSGEVAG
+448 VRWIDYKVSGEVAG
-462 PERFTVN
+462 PESFDVN
-469 DAHTFFNPKAGVS
+469 DAHTFFNPKAGLL
-482 YKPNVNNQFYISFA
+482 YKPNTNNQFYISFA

-506 FENGNPVPEEL
+506 FENGSPVPEVL
-517 NDFELGWRCK
+517 DDLELGWRWK
-527 TSNAMLNVNLYYM
+527 TDDAFLNTNIYFM
-540 GYKNQLVLTGA
+540 SYKNQLVLTGA

-565 SFRRGIELEG
+565 SYRRGIELEG
-575 AWAFAPQWNW
+575 GWNITSNLNW
-585 QANLSWSKNRNRDK
+585 QANVTWSKNRNRDK
-599 YFKRDGTLEALGDTH
+599 YFKRDGVLQSLGDTH
-614 LAFSPSLTAAQ
+614 LAYSPSLVASQ
-625 QLTYTQDDWSVSFVS
+625 QLTYTADNWSVSFVS

-645 QYMGNIDAELSKL
+645 QYMGNIDAERSTL
-658 EGYMI
+658 ESYLI
-663 NDIQVRALL
+663 NDIQVQALL
-672 LQKEN
+672 LQNEG
-677 GPSLNLNLHLH
+677 GPSLTLNLHLH
-688 NIFDTLIS
+688 NIFDELIS

-707 YSVPNIVTTIEGVG
+707 YSVPNVVTTVEGVG
-721 YYPQAGRHFMT
+721 FYPQAGRHFMA
-732 GLTLKF
+732 GLTLQF

>member
-1 MQMKY
+1 MKY
-6 IIILMLGCSL
+6 LITIMLCCSL
-16 MAQQANTTQDSLT
+16 MAQQSNAVQDTLRV
-29 ASTVALSS
+29 STVALSS
-37 VTVSALRANE
+37 VTVSALRASE
-47 DTPMAFTDVT
+47 DTPMAFTNISE
-57 QEELN
+57 EELN

-83 SDAGAGVG
+83 SDAGAGIG

-159 NTTESSKDAYTILSS
+159 NTTELSKDAYALLSS
-174 SAGSFN
+174 STGSFN

-185 VKFSTGLYKSGF
+185 VKFSTGLSKSGF

-204 GITSDGYIDRSS
+204 AITSDGYIDRAS
-216 SNLKGYFLQGTYSSV
+216 SNLKGYFLQGSYSSV

-249 WYGVTA
+249 WNGIDQ
-255 DVLAVNRTH
+255 DVLKKNRTY
-264 NPAGEQYDEAGML
+264 NPAGEQYDEAGVL
-277 EGYYNDQV
+277 ESYYNNQV

-303 ASRLSLG
+303 SSRLSLA

-327 YDQNVSYGGDTDY
+327 YDQNVSYGGDTDF
-340 GYLKLPPLLINGQ
+340 GYLKLPTLSINGQ

-371 AANLLYHYQE
+371 AANVLYHYQK
-381 GKHNICA
+381 GRHNISA
-388 GAYYS
+388 GVYYS
-393 SYEGLHFGELMWAKR
+393 SYEGLHFGELIWANR
-408 ADVNPGHRY
+408 ADVNPGHRF
-417 YENTGKKKDSNIF
+417 YENTGKKKDGNIF

-436 INEKWHLYADAQ
+436 INEKLHLYADAQ
-448 LRWVDYKVSGEVAG
+448 LRWVDYKAIGEIAG
-462 PERFTVN
+462 PERFTVK
-469 DAHTFFNPKAGVS
+469 DEHTFFNPKTGLL
-482 YKPNVNNQFYISFA
+482 YKPNANNQFYISFA

-506 FENGNPVPEEL
+506 FENGSPVPEALDDLE
-517 NDFELGWRCK
+517 FGWRYK
-527 TSNAMLNVNLYYM
+527 TADAFLNANIYFMS
-540 GYKNQLVLTGA
+540 YKNQLVLTGA

-565 SFRRGIELEG
+565 SYRRGIELEG
-575 AWAFAPQWNW
+575 GWNITSNI
-585 QANLSWSKNRNRDK
+585 NLQGNLAWSKNRNKDK
-599 YFKRDGTLEALGDTH
+599 FFKRDGVLESLGDTK
-614 LAFSPSLTAAQ
+614 LAYSPSLVASQ
-625 QLTYTQDDWSVSFVS
+625 QLSYSADNWSVSFVS

-645 QYMGNIDAELSKL
+645 QYMGNIDAELSML
-658 EGYMI
+658 DSYFI
-663 NDIQVRALL
+663 NDIQLQALL
-672 LQKEN
+672 FKKIN
-677 GPSLNLNLHLH
+677 SSSLNLSLHIH
-688 NIFDTLIS
+688 NIFDELIS

-707 YSVPNIVTTIEGVG
+707 YTAPNVVTTVEGVG
-721 YYPQAGRHFMT
+721 FYPQAGRHFMA